1 MIVYKSPEEI
11 GKMRRAGRIVAGTIE
26 RVLAAV
32 RPNVTTAELDSVAEE
47 YIREQGATPS
57 FKGYGGGAGAG
68 RVPFPAS
75 ICTSINDEIVHGIP
89 SAERSV
95 DEGDLLKLDFGAI
108 WEGFHGDSAVTVIVG
123 EPASADADK
132 LVRATEEALEAG
144 ISQIRPG
151 GRLSDIG
158 AAVEQVARGAGF
170 EVVREYVGHGIGRNL
185 HEDPQ
190 IPNYGKSGRGPVL
203 KPGLVVAVEP
213 MVNVGGPE
221 TRMLKDFWTVVTADG
236 SLSAHFEHTLWCTAA
251 GPVVLTAPEGQAMAA
266 A

>member
-1 MIVYKSPEEI
+1 MIIYKSPEEI

-26 RVLAAV
+26 RVLAV
-32 RPNVTTAELDSVAEE
+32 VTPKVTTAALDAVAEE

-123 EPASADADK
+123 EPRSPEADK
-132 LVRATEEALEAG
+132 LVRVTEDALEAG
-144 ISQIRPG
+144 IAQIRPG

-170 EVVREYVGHGIGRNL
+170 EVVREYVGHGIGRNM

-190 IPNYGKSGRGPVL
+190 IPNYGKPGRGPVL

-213 MVNVGGPE
+213 MVNVGGWE
-221 TRMLKDFWTVVTADG
+221 TSVLPDGWTVVTEDG
-236 SLSAHFEHTLWCTAA
+236 SLSAHFEHTIAVTED
-251 GPVVLTAPEGQAMAA
+251 GHEVLTARA
-266 A
+266 